1 MKKVLGM
8 ASIIAIGLFHF
19 EADAGFYIDMQGV

>member
-19 EADAGFYIDMQGV
+19 EADADFYIDMQ